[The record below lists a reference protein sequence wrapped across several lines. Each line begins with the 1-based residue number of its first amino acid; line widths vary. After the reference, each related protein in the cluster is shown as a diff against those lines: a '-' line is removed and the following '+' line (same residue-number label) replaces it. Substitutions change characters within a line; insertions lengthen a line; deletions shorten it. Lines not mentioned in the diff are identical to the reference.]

1 MGQVLSH
8 RPRALFLESAAAL
21 PARIKT
27 PLRRYRRV
35 AIVEFA
41 AMSLVDIAWSEPVA
55 ISMLS
60 NLQRDHRSVESEDG
74 GLRS

>member
-1 MGQVLSH
+1 VGQVLSH
-8 RPRALFLESAAAL
+8 RPRALFLESAAL
-21 PARIKT
+21 PARIKK

-55 ISMLS
+55 ISMVS
-60 NLQRDHRSVESEDG
+60 NSERDQRPSNPQDS
-74 GLRS
+74 GLRG